1 MRISASFKI
10 QHLIWNTPSC
20 VRRER
25 ERQSEREG
33 VSRFR
38 LPETPFPITRI
49 NERRLNSLLYAP
61 FCFSALLHVL
71 YRHRRRHRHRLRRP
85 ITIILVNVNISASS
99 ASAVAIRN
107 WEPASACACAWA
119 NKQKT
124 YMTYAPTPNCNYGG
138 LPGSGPGPGSVG
150 SGPGSVGPI
159 GPQLHHPSSS
169 SGATSVL
176 MAPPSQGNIYTSM
189 GHPAVS
195 GAMTIGKHCAR
206 LLNYLLKPL
215 PFGVALALA
224 PAL

>member
-1 MRISASFKI
+1 MR
-10 QHLIWNTPSC
+10 
-20 VRRER
+20 
-25 ERQSEREG
+25 
-33 VSRFR
+33 RFR

-71 YRHRRRHRHRLRRP
+71 YRHRHRHRQRHRHHPECQHLG
-85 ITIILVNVNISASS
+85 IICICRWNPQPV
-99 ASAVAIRN
+99 
-107 WEPASACACAWA
+107 SACLPACCAWA

-138 LPGSGPGPGSVG
+138 LPGSGPGLGVG
-150 SGPGSVGPI
+150 T
-159 GPQLHHPSSS
+159 GPQLKHHPSST
-169 SGATSVL
+169 ATSVL

-206 LLNYLLKPL
+206 LLNYLL
-215 PFGVALALA
+215 
-224 PAL
+224 